1 MVWSN
6 LDIFLVLS
14 RDQETLRLIDAFH
27 YLCVIIYNYAIKYNC
42 SKKRPSPPSCTFYS
56 EPKNLKK
63 FWLVNFLPRI
73 VLDVLVIKLQY
84 ILHPNLDLVN
94 KPVRPLLFTKS
105 RYLLNRGGAYIV
117 KYEEGSW
124 SLFTKSRYSLNRDGA
139 YSKICMKGAG
149 FCLLNR
155 GIY

>member
-73 VLDVLVIKLQY
+73 VLDVLDIKLQY
-84 ILHPNLDLVN
+84 ILFIQQA
-94 KPVRPLLFTKS
+94 KPVELVYCHCHCHFLVSSPLWVHTLVSCLVCFSNCQEGTHESKNKINELFGLANQL
-105 RYLLNRGGAYIV
+105 YD
-117 KYEEGSW
+117 
-124 SLFTKSRYSLNRDGA
+124 LFL
-139 YSKICMKGAG
+139 C
-149 FCLLNR
+149 
-155 GIY
+155 